1 MQNCVEIFIRPVESI
16 KRRRDPRTGRFFGR
30 SELALDEIHKT
41 PVCYAKHNYE
51 LFMPVSKS
59 GRRSAVKRLESLDGI
74 GEVIAAVREVPHD
87 DW

>member
-1 MQNCVEIFIRPVESI
+1 
-16 KRRRDPRTGRFFGR
+16 
-30 SELALDEIHKT
+30 
-41 PVCYAKHNYE
+41 
-51 LFMPVSKS
+51 MPVSKS